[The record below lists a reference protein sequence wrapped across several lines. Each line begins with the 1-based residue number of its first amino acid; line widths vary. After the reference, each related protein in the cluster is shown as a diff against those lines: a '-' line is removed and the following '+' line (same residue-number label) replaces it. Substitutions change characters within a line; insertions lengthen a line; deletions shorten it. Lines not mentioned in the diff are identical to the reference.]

1 MVDPATRLPVKPDE
15 KMPPAP
21 TAAPWPP
28 VDDLRREIDR
38 LFEDFTGGAWLR
50 PFRTA
55 SHKLQPTFRSG
66 FAFAAPAVDVV
77 EKDTAFE
84 LTAELPG
91 ITSKDIDVS
100 MKDGNIV
107 IKGQKEAEKEE
118 KSKDYYLHER
128 QYGSF
133 ERSFAVPKGVDTS
146 AIEATFN
153 NGVLTVTLPK
163 TMEAQTPAK
172 KIEVKAA
179 H

>member
-1 MVDPATRLPVKPDE
+1 MVDPATRLPVKTDE

-50 PFRTA
+50 PFRAA

-128 QYGSF
+128 QFGSF
-133 ERSFAVPKGVDTS
+133 ERAFTIPDGVEADK
-146 AIEATFN
+146 IEASFGK
-153 NGVLTVTLPK
+153 GVLTLTLPK
-163 TMEAQTPAK
+163 SAAAQQPEK
-172 KIEVKAA
+172 KITVKAT
-179 H
+179 